1 MVNLTQIGLSEN
13 ESKVY
18 MALLDNGPLPVSRI
32 HEETG
37 IDRRNIYDVL
47 NKLISKGLV
56 TFAIES
62 KKRIFQTTSPRRI
75 MLFLE
80 EQKQTINDKKK
91 IAKKIISRLEHK
103 FESRASSVEAEIYRG
118 YEGIKTIWEDTLN
131 YREAMMIGAG
141 GFGYDRMPRYWVS
154 FNRKRIKHGIRWK
167 ELVIERMRNHPMLK
181 EKFIESKFLPKE
193 LTGPPNVI
201 WIYGNKVT
209 NILWLE
215 TTPIAF
221 VVNDRQIAESYR
233 SYFNFLWNKV
243 AKY

>member
-1 MVNLTQIGLSEN
+1 MVDLTQIGLSEN

-18 MALLDNGPLPVSRI
+18 MALLDNGPLPVNRM

-56 TFAIES
+56 TFAIEN
-62 KKRIFQTTSPRRI
+62 KKRIFQITSPKRI

-80 EQKQTINDKKK
+80 EQKQHINDKKK
-91 IAKKIISRLEHK
+91 IASKILSKLERK
-103 FESRASSVEAEIYRG
+103 FEARTSSVEAEIYRG

-131 YREAMMIGAG
+131 YKEAMMIGAG
-141 GFGYDRMPRYWVS
+141 GFGYDRMPRYWIA
-154 FNRKRIKHGIRWK
+154 FNRKRIKRGIRWK

-181 EKFIESKFLPKE
+181 EKLIESKFLPKE

-221 VVNDRQIAESYR
+221 VVNDKEIAESYR
-233 SYFNFLWNKV
+233 VYFKFLWDKV
-243 AKY
+243 AKW

>member
-1 MVNLTQIGLSEN
+1 MPQLSDIGLSDN

-18 MALLDNGPLPVSRI
+18 TALIENGSLPVSRI

-47 NKLISKGLV
+47 NKLVSKGLA
-56 TFAIES
+56 TFAIEN
-62 KKRIFQTTSPRRI
+62 KKKIFQTTPPKRI
-75 MLFLE
+75 MLYLD
-80 EQKQTINDKKK
+80 EQRQAINEKKK
-91 IAKKIISRLEHK
+91 IADKLLPRLEKK
-103 FESRASSVEAEIYRG
+103 FSARTSSVEAEIYRG

-131 YREAMMIGAG
+131 YKEAMMIGAG
-141 GFGYDRMPRYWVS
+141 GFGHDRMPRYWIS
-154 FNRKRIKHGIRWK
+154 FNRKRIKRGIRWK
-167 ELVIERMRNHPMLK
+167 ELVIDRMRNHPMLK
-181 EKFIESKFLPKE
+181 EKLIESKFLPKE

-221 VVNDRQIAESYR
+221 VVHDKQIAESYR
-233 SYFNFLWNKV
+233 KYFNFLWNKV
-243 AKY
+243 AKW

>member
-1 MVNLTQIGLSEN
+1 MADLTRIGLSEN

-18 MALLDNGPLPVSRI
+18 MALLDNGALPVGRI

-56 TFAIES
+56 TFAVEN
-62 KKRIFQTTSPRRI
+62 KKRIFQSTSPKRI

-80 EQKQTINDKKK
+80 DQKQAINEKKK
-91 IAKKIISRLEHK
+91 VAKKMLSRLERK
-103 FESRASSVEAEIYRG
+103 FESRTSSVEAEIYRG

-131 YREAMMIGAG
+131 YKEAMMIGAG
-141 GFGYDRMPRYWVS
+141 GFGHDRMPRYWIS
-154 FNRKRIKHGIRWK
+154 FNRKRIKRGIRWK

-221 VVNDRQIAESYR
+221 VVNDKQIAESYR
-233 SYFNFLWNKV
+233 RYFNFLWNKV
-243 AKY
+243 AKW

>member
-1 MVNLTQIGLSEN
+1 MVDLTQIGLSEN

-18 MALLDNGPLPVSRI
+18 MALLDNGALPVSRI

-47 NKLISKGLV
+47 NRLISKGLA
-56 TFAIES
+56 TFAIEN
-62 KKRIFQTTSPRRI
+62 KKRIFQITSPKRI

-80 EQKQTINDKKK
+80 DQKQTINEKKK
-91 IAKKIISRLEHK
+91 IAKKILSRLESK
-103 FESRASSVEAEIYRG
+103 FEARTSSAEAEIYRG

-131 YREAMMIGAG
+131 YKEAMMIGAG
-141 GFGYDRMPRYWVS
+141 GFGHDRMPRYWIA
-154 FNRKRIKHGIRWK
+154 FNRKRIKRGIRWK
-167 ELVIERMRNHPMLK
+167 ELVIDSMRNHPMLK
-181 EKFIESKFLPKE
+181 EKLIESKFLPKE

-201 WIYGNKVT
+201 WIYGSKVT

-221 VVNDRQIAESYR
+221 VVHDRQIAESYR
-233 SYFNFLWNKV
+233 RYFNFLWDKV
-243 AKY
+243 AKW